1 MKKLAIATALCLTAL
16 PAFAEPAC
24 EPGETLKPV
33 WESIKT
39 FEEQG
44 GEVLK
49 FKINDGGCYEIYGKL
64 EGKKFEVFFDPNTGE
79 EIDRIES

>member
-1 MKKLAIATALCLTAL
+1 MKKLAFTAIFCATAL

-33 WESIKT
+33 WEAIKT
-39 FEEQG
+39 FEEEG

-64 EGKKFEVFFDPNTGE
+64 DDKKLEVFFDPNTGE
-79 EIDRIES
+79 EIERIES